1 MNADIN
7 KLSYL
12 SDPVDP
18 DTIKRIA
25 SGIGNTWDL
34 CLDGDQQILD
44 CKITS
49 ARWVTNQSAIDLL
62 GADPELVTDYKVIE
76 ARYAVWMTTD
86 EVSAWEPEHIN
97 RVTNTFYTYI
107 NEEEDLTDPNGIV
120 CIQEIEHENIEGNI
134 VRTELSEEGILELL
148 DSLEGGKLSGD
159 FPDIEPE
166 DLPDDLHPRIRE
178 LHNRLHAIALQ
189 EQYEFEM
196 REAEIDRERNRLTLE
211 FAGNNSHCSHYSHIV
226 FLSTIASKLGTYYF
240 EIKLSYKEGDNS
252 CYQLEITA
260 YPRIKGAMAK
270 LSPVWMRYFY
280 IPPVKIQ
287 DASKYLT
294 DWVADSDNLELL
306 RTLHFQSRSGN
317 EKM

>member
-12 SDPVDP
+12 PDAVDP
-18 DTIKRIA
+18 KTIERIA
-25 SGIGNTWDL
+25 RGIGNTWAL
-34 CLDGDQQILD
+34 FLERGQQVLD
-44 CKITS
+44 CKISS
-49 ARWVTNQSAIDLL
+49 ARWVANLSAIDLL

-166 DLPDDLHPRIRE
+166 DLPNDLHPRIRE

-211 FAGNNSHCSHYSHIV
+211 FDGYYSCNPC
-226 FLSTIASKLGTYYF
+226 LMTIATKHGTSL
-240 EIKLSYKEGDNS
+240 LSG
-252 CYQLEITA
+252 
-260 YPRIKGAMAK
+260 
-270 LSPVWMRYFY
+270 
-280 IPPVKIQ
+280 
-287 DASKYLT
+287 
-294 DWVADSDNLELL
+294 
-306 RTLHFQSRSGN
+306 
-317 EKM
+317 

>member
-44 CKITS
+44 CKITT

-178 LHNRLHAIALQ
+178 LHNRLRAIALK

-196 REAEIDRERNRLTLE
+196 RKVEVEREKEGLTLE
-211 FAGNNSHCSHYSHIV
+211 LAGHNSRTNFV
-226 FLSTIASKLGTYYF
+226 VTIDSKYGAYYF
-240 EIKLSYKEGDNS
+240 EIKLSYKESDS
-252 CYQLEITA
+252 FCTLLEISVHRRNREISAELT
-260 YPRIKGAMAK
+260 
-270 LSPVWMRYFY
+270 PVWLRNIF
-280 IPPVKIQ
+280 ISRVRIE
-287 DASKYLT
+287 DASQYLK
-294 DWVADSDNLELL
+294 DWVENPDNLKLL
-306 RTLHFQSRSGN
+306 RNPHC
-317 EKM
+317 